1 MRLPLPWGEGRGEGH
16 MLLAVSLLLS
26 TLASAH
32 PTGFHKKLTVTLTKT
47 KLSVLVMM
55 DADSGDRCLLLREA
69 VDSNRDGFITGD
81 EARKLKERLTKMA
94 VSPLKF
100 AISGAPLNVV
110 VKESKLSLREDK
122 RANDS
127 PLSIAVLIEIPLS
140 PTPHE
145 GSSLEVTDTAP
156 DQSAIALQVFQAKST
171 AELELPSGVTTPIRI
186 GQLGD

>member
-1 MRLPLPWGEGRGEGH
+1 